1 MGNDGYS
8 GLTGLGMW
16 ASNWGDFQK
25 LVVVLHTNHAVLS
38 GQGVVESVLSSESG
52 GMGTGSLG
60 PQVGAAYLDEDDGL
74 SALGGQLGQ
83 LDELAAVFE
92 PLDEP
97 GDDSGV
103 IVVEEIP
110 GEVGEIQ
117 VGFVAGGS
125 NVAEPTPVI
134 HSPDQEGAKGRCAA
148 LAHQP
153 NGAAQARRA
162 ARDELGPDVMLQ
174 VGDAKAVGA
183 AYPQARLA
191 GEGPQFL
198 L

>member
-8 GLTGLGMW
+8 RLDRFGHVGQQL
-16 ASNWGDFQK
+16 GDFQK

-110 GEVGEIQ
+110 GEVGEVQ
-117 VGFVAGGS
+117 VGFVAGGGD
-125 NVAEPTPVI
+125 VAETDAVI
-134 HSPDQEGAKGRCAA
+134 HGPDQERPKRRCAA

-153 NGAAQARRA
+153 DGAAQARRA
-162 ARDELGPDVMLQ
+162 AG
-174 VGDAKAVGA
+174 
-183 AYPQARLA
+183 
-191 GEGPQFL
+191 
-198 L
+198 